1 MPSTRYLEDEL
12 DWGTDDDNMTDSTC
26 EKAIVGSPETYERS
40 MGTKQQSVSKTQDD
54 GKPETTAQN
63 ASERRVDLPERRPV
77 SIHNWSMKA
86 LSRKSTFCNEANV
99 ILIQE
104 DTPKRKFR
112 ATLEGVPR
120 TDFRFRFNPAI
131 KFCRYVNIREGCWYQ
146 SGCSFD
152 HYYEGTRCRKAE
164 ERRKCPNET
173 CVFKHRD
180 DYTPVYR
187 CNSKPPVNI
196 TERRKGR

>member
-1 MPSTRYLEDEL
+1 MPSTQYLEEDEL
-12 DWGTDDDNMTDSTC
+12 DWGTDDDNKTDSTC
-26 EKAIVGSPETYERS
+26 EEAIVGSPERS

-77 SIHNWSMKA
+77 SIHNRSMKA

-99 ILIQE
+99 IL
-104 DTPKRKFR
+104 K
-112 ATLEGVPR
+112 GVPR
-120 TDFRFRFNPAI
+120 TDFRFRSNPAI
-131 KFCRYVNIREGCWYQ
+131 TFCRYVNTREGCWYQ